1 MALFND
7 CCLVNLILTL
17 QKNKVQDKISQ
28 WMLKDNALA
37 VSPIDGRYLGKTSS
51 LRTHFS
57 EAALISSRIKI
68 ELLYLRLLAKYQVI
82 TPLNSIESQALDE
95 LAVFDLTAVDRVKV
109 IERETHHDVKAVEYY
124 LREQFESKG
133 LSRLISYLHFAIT
146 SEDVNNLAY
155 RLMLIGGLQ
164 EIIWPSLIA
173 VLENLNSLSEKYIE
187 LPMLARTHGQAAIPT
202 TFGKELA
209 VFSARLLSLFREIKE
224 IKLQGKFSGAVGGY
238 QAMSL
243 AYPQVNWPEL
253 SRELVQELGF
263 ELVEVATQIA
273 PADDL
278 VKIFSIFHRLN
289 GILLDLNQD
298 IWRYISDGWLVQ
310 LDKEQFVGSSTMPQ
324 KINPIEF
331 ENSEGNLVMANAML
345 EGMMRKL
352 PISRLQR
359 DLSESTVLR
368 NIGSVFAYCLL
379 AYQSLSGGLSKLA
392 ADEKAMNQALEAN
405 YNILTEAWQTI
416 ARKNGDAKAYEKIAK
431 LSKHKVLSKSDWQE
445 LSKGMG
451 SELEQLS
458 VNNYLGLSVQL
469 GEKVIVEIK
478 KFIKDNPQ
486 LLTKVTK

>member
-1 MALFND
+1 MR
-7 CCLVNLILTL
+7 
-17 QKNKVQDKISQ
+17 Q
-28 WMLKDNALA
+28 WMLIDDTLA
-37 VSPIDGRYLGKTSS
+37 ISPIDGRYKQKTSS

-68 ELLYLRLLAKYQVI
+68 ELLYLRFLAKYEVI
-82 TPLNSIESQALDE
+82 APLEKKELVALDQLSKPSQE
-95 LAVFDLTAVDRVKV
+95 AVARVKE
-109 IERETHHDVKAVEYY
+109 IEEKTHHDVKAVEYY

-133 LSRLISYLHFAIT
+133 LKRLISHLHFAIT

-155 RLMLIGGLQ
+155 RLMLSGGLR
-164 EIIWPSLIA
+164 EVIWPSLIA
-173 VLENLNSLSEKYIE
+173 VLENLNSLSKKYVA

-209 VFSARLLSLFREIKE
+209 VFSARLLPLLTEIKE
-224 IKLQGKFSGAVGGY
+224 VKLHGKFSGAVGGY
-238 QAMSL
+238 QAMYL
-243 AYPQVNWPEL
+243 AHPQVNWPEL
-253 SRELVQELGF
+253 SRELVSELGF
-263 ELVEVATQIA
+263 ELVEVTTQIA

-278 VKIFSIFHRLN
+278 VKVFSIFQRLN
-289 GILLDLNQD
+289 SILLDLNQD

-310 LDKEQFVGSSTMPQ
+310 LGKEQFVGSSTMPQ

-368 NIGSVFAYCLL
+368 NMGSVFAYCLL
-379 AYQSLSGGLSKLA
+379 AYQSLSGGLAKLS
-392 ADEKAMNQALEAN
+392 ADEKAMQQALEAN

-416 ARKNGDAKAYEKIAK
+416 ARRNGDTLAYEKIAK
-431 LSKHKVLSKSDWQE
+431 LAKNKILTKADWQE

-451 SELEQLS
+451 QELEQL
-458 VNNYLGLSVQL
+458 NPHNYLGLSVQL
-469 GEKVIVEIK
+469 GAQTIAKTK
-478 KFIKDNPQ
+478 KFIKENSQ
-486 LLTKVTK
+486 LLTKKTK

>member
-1 MALFND
+1 MS
-7 CCLVNLILTL
+7 CVT
-17 QKNKVQDKISQ
+17 ISQ

-37 VSPIDGRYLGKTSS
+37 VSPIDGRYLSKTSS

-68 ELLYLRLLAKYQVI
+68 ELLYLRFLAKYGVI
-82 TPLNSIESQALDE
+82 SSLSQSELTTLDE
-95 LAVFDLTAVDRVKV
+95 LAVFDENAINRVKEL
-109 IERETHHDVKAVEYY
+109 ERETHHDVKAVEYY
-124 LREQFESKG
+124 LREQFLNRG
-133 LSRLISYLHFAIT
+133 LEHLVSHLHFAIT

-155 RLMLIGGLQ
+155 RLMLRGGLQ
-164 EIIWPSLIA
+164 EVMWPSLIV
-173 VLENLNSLSEKYIE
+173 VLENLNSLSEKYVK

-209 VFSARLLSLFREIKE
+209 VFSVRLLALLKE
-224 IKLQGKFSGAVGGY
+224 IQEVKLQGKFSGAVGAY
-238 QAMSL
+238 QAMHL
-243 AYPQVNWPEL
+243 AHPELNWPEL
-253 SRELVQELGF
+253 SRELVQDLGF
-263 ELVEVATQIA
+263 ELVEVSTQIA

-278 VKIFSIFHRLN
+278 VKVFSIFHRLN
-289 GILLDLNQD
+289 SILLDLNQD

-310 LDKEQFVGSSTMPQ
+310 QGKEKFVGSSTMPQ

-368 NIGSVFAYCLL
+368 NMGSVFAYCLL

-392 ADEKAMNQALEAN
+392 ADEKAMQQALEAN

-416 ARKNGDAKAYEKIAK
+416 ARKNGDNEAYEKMAK
-431 LSKHKVLSKSDWQE
+431 LAKNKVLTQAEWQE

-451 SELEQLS
+451 QELEQLDVS
-458 VNNYLGLSVQL
+458 NYLGLSVQL
-469 GEKVIVEIK
+469 GEQTVVKTK
-478 KFIKDNPQ
+478 KFIKENSK
-486 LLTKVTK
+486 LSTK